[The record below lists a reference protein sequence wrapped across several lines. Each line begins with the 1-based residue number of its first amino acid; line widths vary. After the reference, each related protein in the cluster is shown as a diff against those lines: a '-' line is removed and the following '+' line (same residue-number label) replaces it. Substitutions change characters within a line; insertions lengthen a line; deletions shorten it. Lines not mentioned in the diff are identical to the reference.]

1 MFKKLKNRIQFKYRV
16 RKYHKN
22 RVPALRGCPQK
33 RGVCIRPLIV
43 TPKKPNSAKRKVA
56 KLRLSSTRKV
66 MVAYIPGQGHSIKD
80 FTVMLI
86 RGGRARDLP
95 AVRYQIIRGKYD
107 VLCVADR
114 FTSRSKYGIK
124 KQKREK
130 F

>member
-1 MFKKLKNRIQFKYRV
+1 MLCKLQYKYRI

-22 RVPALRGCPQK
+22 RVPALRSCPQK
-33 RGVCIRPLIV
+33 RGVCIRPFIV

-56 KLRLSSTRKV
+56 KLRLSSTRKI
-66 MVAYIPGQGHSIKD
+66 MVAYIPGQGHNIKD

-95 AVRYQIIRGKYD
+95 AVRYHIIRGKYD
-107 VLCVADR
+107 VQGVIDR
-114 FTSRSKYGIK
+114 FTSRSKYGVQRK
-124 KQKREK
+124 KREK